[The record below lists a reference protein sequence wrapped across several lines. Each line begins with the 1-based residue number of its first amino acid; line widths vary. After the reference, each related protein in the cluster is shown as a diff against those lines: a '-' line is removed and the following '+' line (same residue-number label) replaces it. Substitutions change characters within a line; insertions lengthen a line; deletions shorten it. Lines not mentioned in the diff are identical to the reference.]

1 MATAEQLKALLRSY
15 SEADSEQFI
24 SVALQ
29 IAAHA
34 ARSGKTKLAD
44 ELKGLVQDVRRKQST
59 QRIGGAV
66 PIATPHGDLAKLLTV
81 TYPGVHLSEMVLSP
95 EIRQQL
101 EKVIREYKQR
111 SRLRENGLSPSRK
124 LLLVGPP
131 GCGKTMTS
139 RALAGELKLPH
150 MAVQFH
156 SLITKF
162 LGETATKLHAVF
174 ELMPKTRGVYLFDE
188 FDAIGSERA
197 APNDVGEIRRVLNS
211 FLQFLEQDDSDSI
224 VIAATNLASMLDEAL
239 FRRFD
244 EVIRYD
250 KPSDQEIRELILN
263 RLARFGFDD
272 GKLNTAAAL
281 AAGLSHADICQSC
294 DDAAKHAV
302 LGDSK
307 VVDPD
312 RLVDALAQRK
322 KRRSLKDE
330 ARERM

>member
-1 MATAEQLKALLRSY
+1 MATAEQLKALVRSY
-15 SEADSEQFI
+15 SEADGEQFV

-34 ARSGKTKLAD
+34 ARTGKTKLAD
-44 ELKGLVQDVRRKQST
+44 ELKVLVQDVRRKQTT
-59 QRIGGAV
+59 QRVGGAV
-66 PIATPHGDLAKLLTV
+66 PIVQPHGELAKLLTV
-81 TYPGVHLSEMVLSP
+81 TYPSVRLSEMVLSP
-95 EIRQQL
+95 AIKKQL
-101 EKVIREYKQR
+101 HKVTLEDKQR
-111 SRLRENGLSPSRK
+111 SRLRENALSPSRK

-162 LGETATKLHAVF
+162 LGETATKLHAIF

-197 APNDVGEIRRVLNS
+197 ASNDVGEIRRVLNS

-224 VIAATNLASMLDEAL
+224 IIAATNLASMLDDAL

-244 EVIRYD
+244 DVIRYD
-250 KPSDQEIRELILN
+250 KPTGSEAKELILN
-263 RLARFGFDD
+263 RLSRFGLQESD
-272 GKLNTAAAL
+272 LHAAIEL
-281 AAGLSHADICQSC
+281 AAGLCHADICQACS
-294 DDAAKHAV
+294 DAAKDAV
-302 LGDSK
+302 LKESK
-307 VVDPD
+307 TVDVES
-312 RLVDALAQRK
+312 LIEAIAQRRN
-322 KRRSLKDE
+322 RRSFKDE
-330 ARERM
+330 AEDRT

>member
-15 SEADSEQFI
+15 TEADGEQFL

-34 ARSGKTKLAD
+34 ARTGKTKLAD
-44 ELKGLVQDVRRKQST
+44 ELKVLVQDVRRKQST
-59 QRIGGAV
+59 QRVGGAV
-66 PIATPHGDLAKLLTV
+66 PIVQPHGELAKLLTV
-81 TYPGVHLSEMVLSP
+81 TYPSVRLSEMVLSP
-95 EIRQQL
+95 DIRKQL
-101 EKVIREYKQR
+101 SKVTREFKQR
-111 SRLRENGLSPSRK
+111 SRLREHGLSPSRK

-162 LGETATKLHAVF
+162 LGETATKLHSIF

-197 APNDVGEIRRVLNS
+197 AVNDVGEIRRVLNS

-224 VIAATNLASMLDEAL
+224 IVAATNLASMLDEAL

-244 EVIRYD
+244 DVIRYD
-250 KPSDQEIRELILN
+250 KPSDAEIKALILN
-263 RLARFGFDD
+263 RLTRFGFEESD
-272 GKLNTAAAL
+272 LNAATAL

-294 DDAAKHAV
+294 DDAAKDAV
-302 LGDSK
+302 LKESK
-307 VVDPD
+307 AVDLEYL
-312 RLVDALAQRK
+312 REALAQRK
-322 KRRSLKDE
+322 SRRSFKDE
-330 ARERM
+330 SRERN

>member
-15 SEADSEQFI
+15 SEADGEQFL

-34 ARSGKTKLAD
+34 ARTGKTKLAD
-44 ELKGLVQDVRRKQST
+44 ELKVLVQDVRRKQTT

-66 PIATPHGDLAKLLTV
+66 PIVQPNGDLAKLLTV
-81 TYPGVHLSEMVLSP
+81 TYPAVRLSEMVLSP
-95 EIRQQL
+95 AIKKQL
-101 EKVIREYKQR
+101 HKVTREYRQK
-111 SRLRENGLSPSRK
+111 SRLREHGLSPQRK

-150 MAVQFH
+150 MSVQFH

-162 LGETATKLHAVF
+162 LGETAAKLHSIF

-197 APNDVGEIRRVLNS
+197 AVNDVGEIRRVLNS

-224 VIAATNLASMLDEAL
+224 IVAATNMASMLDEAL

-244 EVIRYD
+244 EVIRYGRPTGD
-250 KPSDQEIRELILN
+250 ETRELIRN
-263 RLARFGFDD
+263 RLARFGLEESDLD
-272 GKLNTAAAL
+272 TAAEFAS
-281 AAGLSHADICQSC
+281 GLSHADICQSC
-294 DDAAKHAV
+294 DDAAKESV
-302 LGDSK
+302 LKETKTVELDSLREAIARRQ
-307 VVDPD
+307 D
-312 RLVDALAQRK
+312 
-322 KRRSLKDE
+322 RRSFKDE
-330 ARERM
+330 ERK